1 MKVTAAVATAPKTPF
16 SVMELELGALGAQ
29 EVRVKMVATGVCHTD
44 AIVRDQ
50 WYPTPLPAVL
60 GHEGAGIVDA
70 VGSAVTHLEPGQK
83 VVLSFNSCGQCKL
96 CLTGHPAYCK
106 EFYGHNFAGRRS
118 DGTTSLSLG
127 DQPYSSHFFG
137 QSSFATYANVAAR
150 SVVKV
155 ADDAP
160 LEILGPLGCGIQT
173 GAGAI
178 LNVLKPRPGSAV
190 VIFGAGAVGLSAI
203 MAAKIR
209 NAGTIVAV
217 DVVPNR
223 LEMAT
228 SLGAT
233 HTVNGRDQD
242 QIQQIKEITG
252 GGADYALDTTGV
264 AAVFRTMTDCMAILG
279 HAALVGASA
288 LGTESTID
296 IGTQMLSGQK
306 ISMVIEGDST
316 PQVFIPELIQLHKA
330 GLFPFDRLIK
340 AYPLDHINQA
350 FDDSHAGGTFK
361 PIVTF

>member
-1 MKVTAAVATAPKTPF
+1 MRITAALATAPDTPF
-16 SVMELELGALGAQ
+16 EIVNLDLTDLRPD
-29 EVRVKMVATGVCHTD
+29 EVRVRMVATGVCHTD

-60 GHEGAGIVDA
+60 GHEGAGVVEE
-70 VGSAVTHLEPGQK
+70 VGGAVTHLKEGDK
-83 VVLSFNSCGQCKL
+83 VVLSFNSCGNCKL
-96 CLTGHPAYCK
+96 CLTGHPAYCQ
-106 EFYGHNFAGRRS
+106 EFYAHNFAGRRA
-118 DGTTSLSLG
+118 DGSSSLSKDG
-127 DQPYSSHFFG
+127 HPCSSHFFG

-190 VIFGAGAVGLSAI
+190 VIFGAGAVGLSAV

-217 DVVPNR
+217 DVVPSR
-223 LEMAT
+223 LEMAK

-233 HTVNGRDQD
+233 HTINGRDHD
-242 QIQQIKEITG
+242 QIQQIKDLTG

-264 AAVFRTMTDCMAILG
+264 AAVFRTMTDCMGILG

-306 ISMVIEGDST
+306 ISMVIEGDSM

-340 AYPLDHINQA
+340 SYPLDQINQA
-350 FDDSHAGGTFK
+350 FDHSHSGDTLK
-361 PIVTF
+361 PVVIF

>member
-1 MKVTAAVATAPKTPF
+1 MKVTAAVATAPKSPLEITDLDLG
-16 SVMELELGALGAQ
+16 ELDPH

-60 GHEGAGIVDA
+60 GHEGAGTVDA
-70 VGSAVTHLEPGQK
+70 VGLAVTHLSPGDK
-83 VVLSFNSCGQCKL
+83 VVLSFNSCGHCKL
-96 CLTGHPAYCK
+96 CLTGHPAYCQ
-106 EFYGHNFAGRRS
+106 EFYAHNFAGRRS
-118 DGTTSLSLG
+118 DGSTALSKD
-127 DQPYSSHFFG
+127 DQTYSSHFFG
-137 QSSFATYANVAAR
+137 QSSFCTYANVAAR

-178 LNVLKPRPGSAV
+178 LNVLQPRPGSAV
-190 VIFGAGAVGLSAI
+190 VIFGAGAVGLSAV

-209 NAGTIVAV
+209 NATTIVCV
-217 DVVPNR
+217 DVVPER
-223 LEMAT
+223 LELAKT
-228 SLGAT
+228 LGAT
-233 HTVNGRDQD
+233 HTVNGRDTD
-242 QIQQIKEITG
+242 QIQQIKDITA

-296 IGTQMLSGQK
+296 VGTQLLSGQK

-316 PQVFIPELIQLHKA
+316 PQVFIPELIALHRA
-330 GLFPFDRLIK
+330 RLFPFDKLIK
-340 AYPLDHINQA
+340 SYPLAQINQA
-350 FDDSHAGGTFK
+350 FEDSHTGVTIK
-361 PIVTF
+361 PMVVF